1 MTTWKGRVLA
11 AVSATALAGSILA
24 ATPAHADDPVDVTLL
39 GFNDFHGRIDDN
51 TVKFAG
57 TIEQLRADRGEDATV
72 VLSSGDDIGGSLF
85 ASSIQ
90 QDQPTIDVLNA
101 LEVDSTTVGNHEF
114 DRGWPDLRDR
124 VVPAT
129 ERPILGAN
137 VLGQDGEPVLDAYE
151 LVQTGDLTVAVVG
164 AVTQETPSLVSPSG
178 VEGLTFGDPVQAVN
192 DAVAELEAL
201 PDAPDVIVASYHEGA
216 PDGGTSLEQAIANSM
231 VFRQIVEDTAADVDA
246 IFTGHTHQEYAHD
259 APRPGGGTRPIVQT
273 GSFGDNI
280 GAVDLSIDPSTGDVT
295 AHEQTIVPRTET
307 DDAELVDAYPRVKE
321 IEGLVDDALEVAD
334 EIGRE
339 PVGEIT
345 ADITTAFAGGNR
357 DDRANES
364 TLGNLVAQATF
375 EQVAQMPAGA
385 DLSVVN
391 PGGLRSDL
399 LFEGTG
405 GDGVVTAAEANAVL
419 PFANNL
425 SSVTLTGES
434 LTKVFEQQWQR
445 DADGNVPS
453 RPYLQLG
460 TSDNVRYTFDPT
472 REEGDR
478 ITSLSIDGEPVQ
490 ADESYRVAVPSFLAA
505 GGDNFH
511 AFTEGETVDTGV
523 LDYEAWVDHLQSA
536 SPISPDFAR
545 HAVQVEGL
553 QETYAAGDEL
563 TLELPRLD
571 LTSLG
576 SPANRSVS
584 VTLVQGEQK
593 TSLGEAPVTDGA
605 ASVSVAVPGD
615 ISGEAVLQLQA
626 DPSGTLVELPV
637 TIEAAASEARLGAT
651 TLPIIFKGL
660 PLPVVVAARGE
671 DGTPSGRVEVRDG
684 ETVLGSATLRHG
696 YAVVLANT
704 KGLSPGQRELT
715 VGYGGD
721 DAYAP
726 TDTTVAVRVLKGL
739 F

>member
-1 MTTWKGRVLA
+1 MTTVKSRVLA
-11 AVSATALAGSILA
+11 AVCATALAGSILA

-51 TVKFAG
+51 TVSFAG
-57 TIEQLRADRGEDATV
+57 TIEELRQDRGEGSTV

-85 ASSIQ
+85 ASSVQ

-129 ERPILGAN
+129 QRPILGAN
-137 VLGQDGEPVLDAYE
+137 VLGPDGEPVLDAYE
-151 LVQTGDLTVAVVG
+151 LVEAGGLTVGVVG
-164 AVTQETPSLVSPSG
+164 VVTQETPSLVSPSG
-178 VEGLTFGDPVQAVN
+178 VEGLTFGDPVKAVN

-201 PDAPDVIVASYHEGA
+201 PEAPDVIVASYHEGA
-216 PDGGTSLEQAIANSM
+216 PDGTASLEQAIADSV
-231 VFRQIVEDTAADVDA
+231 VFRQIVEETSPEVDA

-259 APRPGGGTRPIVQT
+259 APRPGGGTRPVVQT
-273 GSFGDNI
+273 GSFGDNV
-280 GAVDLSIDPSTGDVT
+280 GAIDLSVDPSSGDVT
-295 AHEQTIVPRTET
+295 AHTQELVPRTET
-307 DDAELVDAYPRVKE
+307 DDTELVNAFPRVKE
-321 IEGLVDDALEVAD
+321 VKDLVDDALQVAD
-334 EIGRE
+334 EIGKE

-375 EQVAQMPAGA
+375 EQVAEMPAGA

-399 LFEGTG
+399 IFE

-445 DADGNVPS
+445 DADGEVPS

-472 REEGDR
+472 REEGQR
-478 ITSLSIDGEPVQ
+478 ITSLTVDGEPVQ
-490 ADESYRVAVPSFLAA
+490 DAESYRVAVPSFLAA

-523 LDYEAWVDHLQSA
+523 LDYEAWVDYLGA
-536 SPISPDFAR
+536 NAPTSPDFGR

-553 QETYAAGDEL
+553 QESYTAGQEL
-563 TLELPRLD
+563 ALELPKLD

-576 SPANRSVS
+576 SPANTSVDL
-584 VTLVQGEQK
+584 TLVQGEQE
-593 TSLGEAPVTDGA
+593 TPLGEADVTDGA
-605 ASVSVAVPGD
+605 ASATVTLPEDASGDAVVR
-615 ISGEAVLQLQA
+615 IEA
-626 DPSGTLVELPV
+626 DPSGTVAEVPV
-637 TIEAAASEARLGAT
+637 TIEAAASDVTLSTT
-651 TLPIIFKGL
+651 TLPIIFKGI
-660 PLPVVVAARGE
+660 PLPVVVAARGD
-671 DGTPSGRVEVRDG
+671 DGAPTGAVEVRDG
-684 ETVLGSATLRHG
+684 ADLLGSATLRQG
-696 YAVVLANT
+696 YAIVLAST
-704 KGLSPGQRELT
+704 RTLEPGQRELT
-715 VGYGGD
+715 VGYGGG
-721 DAYAP
+721 
-726 TDTTVAVRVLKGL
+726 DTYGPAEATVAVRVLKGL